1 MIFLGIAGGSGSGKT
16 TLAHRILD
24 HFGDEHCQI
33 ISQDNFY
40 KDQSHKFDHDG
51 GAVNFD
57 HPASIDFDLLT
68 KHMQKLCEKKSINCP
83 IYDFATHKRLPETI
97 EVIPKKINILDGI
110 LIFTHN
116 DLIDLFDYKI
126 FTECPEQTRFE
137 RRLKRDIEERGRT
150 EQGVRVQFQEQVKPM
165 HDQYVEPSK
174 SCADDI
180 ITCENFDLKTDYWIN
195 KLSTFL

>member
-24 HFGDEHCQI
+24 HFGNEHCQI

-97 EVIPKKINILDGI
+97 EVIERDTKPPHLVSSEPEDGGIIPSLDS
-110 LIFTHN
+110 H
-116 DLIDLFDYKI
+116 
-126 FTECPEQTRFE
+126 
-137 RRLKRDIEERGRT
+137 
-150 EQGVRVQFQEQVKPM
+150 VK
-165 HDQYVEPSK
+165 
-174 SCADDI
+174 
-180 ITCENFDLKTDYWIN
+180 L
-195 KLSTFL
+195 TFSG